1 MAYHCFAAYYDRL
14 TWDVDYPG
22 RAQYFQALL
31 QKYHRGKVELLLDLA
46 CGTGSLSLELARLG
60 YDVIAVDGSEDM
72 LSQAMEKND
81 GSYPILFLCQQMEDL
96 DLYGTIDAAVCAL
109 DSINHVTDPKT
120 VLKIFQRVSLF
131 MNPGGI
137 FLFDVNT
144 PYKHRE
150 ILSDSTFVYE
160 DDDLYC
166 VWQNGP
172 ADQEDCVEI
181 TLDFFSWNGE
191 SYDRESESFKERAY
205 APELLTEWLRES
217 GMEVLAIYGDDTFQT
232 PVENTQR
239 LIFVTRKSE

>member
-96 DLYGTIDAAVCAL
+96 DLYGTIDAAV
-109 DSINHVTDPKT
+109 
-120 VLKIFQRVSLF
+120 
-131 MNPGGI
+131 
-137 FLFDVNT
+137 
-144 PYKHRE
+144 
-150 ILSDSTFVYE
+150 
-160 DDDLYC
+160 
-166 VWQNGP
+166 
-172 ADQEDCVEI
+172 
-181 TLDFFSWNGE
+181 
-191 SYDRESESFKERAY
+191 
-205 APELLTEWLRES
+205 
-217 GMEVLAIYGDDTFQT
+217 
-232 PVENTQR
+232 
-239 LIFVTRKSE
+239 